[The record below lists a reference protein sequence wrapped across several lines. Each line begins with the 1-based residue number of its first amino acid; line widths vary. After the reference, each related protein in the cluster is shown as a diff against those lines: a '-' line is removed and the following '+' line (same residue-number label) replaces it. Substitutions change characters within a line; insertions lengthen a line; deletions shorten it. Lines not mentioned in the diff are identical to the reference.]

1 MHRQQHKF
9 EIIFVT
15 PTLATEQ
22 QILKESEMKTF
33 TVISLLFGLLLTP
46 VLSLSAD
53 IESLA
58 KEGYAVVEE
67 TRIAGNYEYDGCTA
81 KGPVRLAN
89 GKVFV
94 CTTFGYDNNQYMP
107 KVSILKNKNGDYRI
121 LINGNEYSGYFTN
134 GE

>member
-1 MHRQQHKF
+1 MLSN
-9 EIIFVT
+9 
-15 PTLATEQ
+15 P
-22 QILKESEMKTF
+22 
-33 TVISLLFGLLLTP
+33 VISLLFYIVLFP
-46 VLSLSAD
+46 VLSLAAD

-67 TRIAGNYEYDGCTA
+67 TNIAGNYEYDGCTA

-107 KVSILKNKNGDYRI
+107 KVSILKNKDGDYKI
-121 LINGNEYSGYFTN
+121 LINGNVYSGYFTN
-134 GE
+134 GEERQ